1 MTTRCGVRNFF
12 RCRFLK
18 NYEGFQ
24 GFELTGTPKIGCNIG
39 FPQKRVGK
47 MRFVRALRLLFTDR
61 IFSVCCSIFSL
72 VLPSFI
78 ADGEPLFCDLYIQI
92 R

>member
-1 MTTRCGVRNFF
+1 MTTRCGVLNFF
-12 RCRFLK
+12 LPVFLK
-18 NYEGFQ
+18 KYEGFQ
-24 GFELTGTPKIGCNIG
+24 GFELTGTPEIGCNIG
-39 FPQKRVGK
+39 FPQKRVGE
-47 MRFVRALRLLFTDR
+47 MRFVRTLRLLFTDR
-61 IFSVCCSIFSL
+61 VFSVCCSLFYL

>member
-39 FPQKRVGK
+39 FPQKRVGG

-61 IFSVCCSIFSL
+61 IFSVCCSIFFFGFA
-72 VLPSFI
+72 VL
-78 ADGEPLFCDLYIQI
+78 Y